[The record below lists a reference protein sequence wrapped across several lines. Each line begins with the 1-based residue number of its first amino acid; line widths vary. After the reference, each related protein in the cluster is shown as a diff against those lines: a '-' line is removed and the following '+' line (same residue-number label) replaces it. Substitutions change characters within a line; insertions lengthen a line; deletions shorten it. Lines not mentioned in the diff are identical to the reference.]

1 MRTILL
7 SGVLILCAS
16 TDGFAQP
23 RHRQIPTK
31 PASETIPTIQTQ
43 TAKVLKSP
51 TWDYMIWTD
60 ASEKKH
66 LRAKLLTANEATVH
80 LANLDGTT
88 VNIPVSR
95 FSKADRELIDRYT
108 AKETAILSS
117 DADHDELIEAIKTA
131 MTVPDDTTIRRTA
144 ESEKR
149 QAEFLKCYNGTPF
162 VLCFP
167 ISDITQ
173 QGVGG
178 FGSNEKLPDGQYHLQ
193 FGEET
198 MWVKPSVGAGYLC
211 QAWWPLASG
220 GGHIAVH
227 AVVRLTASQ
236 AAWVNKGDKL
246 IVKGTADFTFKDAG
260 GGAWLN
266 WSRTNLGSLHLNLRG
281 VKLSL
286 TRDEPDTTL
295 ADAVAARVAQFKA
308 VQATEAA
315 EAAKKAAE
323 DAEKATRQTD
333 PFK

>member
-1 MRTILL
+1 M
-7 SGVLILCAS
+7 
-16 TDGFAQP
+16 
-23 RHRQIPTK
+23 
-31 PASETIPTIQTQ
+31 
-43 TAKVLKSP
+43 
-51 TWDYMIWTD
+51 
-60 ASEKKH
+60 
-66 LRAKLLTANEATVH
+66 H

-88 VNIPVSR
+88 VTIPVSR

-108 AKETAILSS
+108 AKETAILST
-117 DADHDELIEAIKTA
+117 DADHDELTEAIKTA

-149 QAEFLKCYNGTPF
+149 QAEFLKRYNGTPF

-173 QGVGG
+173 QAPGG
-178 FGSNEKLPDGQYHLQ
+178 SWGMGKLPDGQYRLQ

-198 MWVKPSVGAGYLC
+198 MWLKPSAGAGYLYS
-211 QAWWPLASG
+211 AGWRLAG
-220 GGHIAVH
+220 GCGPVGVNAI
-227 AVVRLTASQ
+227 VRLTASQ
-236 AAWVNKGDKL
+236 AAWVNKGDKV
-246 IVKGTADFTFKDAG
+246 IVKGTADFTFKEAG
-260 GGAWLN
+260 SGAWLN
-266 WSRTNLGSLHLNLRG
+266 WGHSNLSLHLNLRS

-308 VQATEAA
+308 VQAAEAA

-323 DAEKATRQTD
+323 DAEKEARQTD